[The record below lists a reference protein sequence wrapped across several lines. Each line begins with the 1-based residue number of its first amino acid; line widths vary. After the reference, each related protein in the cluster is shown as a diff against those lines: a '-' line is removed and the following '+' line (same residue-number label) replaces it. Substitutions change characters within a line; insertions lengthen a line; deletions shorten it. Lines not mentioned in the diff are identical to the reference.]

1 METTDSIN
9 PITAITAEVE
19 SQAHTEAYGMLAIKK
34 VNDSLSDASKMP
46 DPVPLF
52 MEFWY
57 EGEVSCLFSDSN
69 LGKSIY
75 AVQIAAEIAKRHRI
89 LYLDC
94 ELSEKQFQL
103 RYTDEKTGTLF
114 RFPQKM
120 YRAEIDSMRLDLKDY
135 EDQILQNIEG
145 AALKLKCKIII
156 IDNLTYLCNSSDK
169 GVDAGL
175 FMMKLMQL
183 KKKHGWSIL
192 IIAHTPKRSLS
203 SPITQNDLAG
213 SKKLY
218 NFFDSVFAIGKS
230 AKDDRLRYVKQ
241 LKVRAGAFR
250 YNADNVLVYE
260 IEKTGGY
267 THFEFLEFSSEYEH
281 LREQKEFETMN
292 RAENVIQLHR
302 EGKTYREIADLV
314 GLSKS
319 MIGKI
324 IKKSESAS
332 TDGQVDKVDKVDT
345 LPEDIVPRS
354 IRMNYDSHFVQFLRS
369 LFDAI
374 TVQNLVLEYKLG
386 VTRAQD
392 VIFYQIDVKG
402 RVRTG
407 KIMKYDPETGHRIK
421 DENTK
426 GRITW
431 VHSMLKYSGQLP
443 QDWTLTQC
451 LFGEHLLP
459 LFPEKPVAIVESEK
473 TAVICAGLIPK
484 FIWLATGGKSQLND
498 RLSVL
503 AGRSITAFPDIDGF
517 DTWQEKA
524 QNFPDLNIK
533 VADLL
538 VRFGTEEDLEAH
550 IDIADWLIRWH
561 RTPNPRA
568 DATFAA
574 IAEYFSPEVHQE
586 LRALIHDLDLELVEI
601 QKYEPA
607 EPPEAE

>member
-1 METTDSIN
+1 M
-9 PITAITAEVE
+9 
-19 SQAHTEAYGMLAIKK
+19 AHTY
-34 VNDSLSDASKMP
+34 SLQK
-46 DPVPLF
+46 
-52 MEFWY
+52 
-57 EGEVSCLFSDSN
+57 
-69 LGKSIY
+69 Y
-75 AVQIAAEIAKRHRI
+75 AGP
-89 LYLDC
+89 
-94 ELSEKQFQL
+94 SS
-103 RYTDEKTGTLF
+103 RYTCPNCG
-114 RFPQKM
+114 
-120 YRAEIDSMRLDLKDY
+120 
-135 EDQILQNIEG
+135 G
-145 AALKLKCKIII
+145 AHKF
-156 IDNLTYLCNSSDK
+156 T
-169 GVDAGL
+169 
-175 FMMKLMQL
+175 
-183 KKKHGWSIL
+183 
-192 IIAHTPKRSLS
+192 
-203 SPITQNDLAG
+203 
-213 SKKLY
+213 
-218 NFFDSVFAIGKS
+218 
-230 AKDDRLRYVKQ
+230 RYVDEEGNI
-241 LKVRAGAFR
+241 L
-250 YNADNVLVYE
+250 
-260 IEKTGGY
+260 
-267 THFEFLEFSSEYEH
+267 
-281 LREQKEFETMN
+281 
-292 RAENVIQLHR
+292 AENVGRCDR
-302 EGKTYREIADLV
+302 ESSCGYHYTPKQFFQDHPEARPDADDWRKAPDWL
-314 GLSKS
+314 
-319 MIGKI
+319 
-324 IKKSESAS
+324 KKSCPPCPPCPPRPP
-332 TDGQVDKVDKVDT
+332 VDKVDT

-354 IRMNYDSHFVQFLRS
+354 IRTNYDSHFVQFLRS

-473 TAVICAGLIPK
+473 TAVICAGLIPN

-498 RLSVL
+498 RLNVL

-524 QNFPDLNIK
+524 RNFPDLNIK

-538 VRFGTEEDLEAH
+538 VRFGTEEDQEAH

-601 QKYEPA
+601 QKNEPV